1 MTHDPDAI
9 GEVHHF
15 FKVVA
20 DDNHADA
27 LFLEALNQRM
37 YFGAFVHAE
46 RRCWLIKNHQLRSPR
61 DGSANGDSLALTTLR
76 ALKSAIKNAAIE
88 KGGADAELSD
98 GEVVNVIRK
107 QLKQREDSIEQFEK
121 AGRSELVEKE
131 KTEMTILERYLPA
144 ALSPEEVAR
153 MVDEAVAATGAATR
167 ADMGKV
173 MKILQEKAA
182 GRIDG
187 KTLSQ
192 EVMKRLG

>member
-1 MTHDPDAI
+1 M
-9 GEVHHF
+9 
-15 FKVVA
+15 
-20 DDNHADA
+20 
-27 LFLEALNQRM
+27 
-37 YFGAFVHAE
+37 
-46 RRCWLIKNHQLRSPR
+46 RSR
-61 DGSANGDSLALTTLR
+61 DSLALTTLR

-121 AGRSELVEKE
+121 AGRSELAEKE

-192 EVMKRLG
+192 EVMKRLS